1 MDFSGLET
9 QVSKFG
15 DQIIQMPER
24 LNLFIVINQ
33 KITPPGVLLE
43 EYDPLLGI
51 GRVCDQVGVKGYAF
65 GMFAFH
71 SFAIHVCHHATRF
84 LKILY
89 MQCMPAQFRPSFYRQ
104 HLQPFEAVAP
114 RYLNYNCMLILCTCM
129 Y

>member
-1 MDFSGLET
+1 MDFSGLEA

-15 DQIIQMPER
+15 DQVIQMSER
-24 LNLFIVINQ
+24 LDLFIVINQ

-43 EYDPLLGI
+43 EYDPLFGI

-84 LKILY
+84 LKILF
-89 MQCMPAQFRPSFYRQ
+89 MQCMPAQLRLSF
-104 HLQPFEAVAP
+104 HSHPLQPYEAVGQG
-114 RYLNYNCMLILCTCM
+114 YFNYHCMLILCTCSH
-129 Y
+129 